1 MQPGHRKVKLGIPS
15 NYITDGGVARRVFD
29 MGVLNL
35 ETVFKKEERDL
46 FWNDHALSLFFA
58 RLGAEH
64 YKNEETE
71 GKNL

>member
-1 MQPGHRKVKLGIPS
+1 MKLGIPS

-46 FWNDHALSLFFA
+46 FWNDHALSTFA

-64 YKNEETE
+64 YKN
-71 GKNL
+71 K